1 MLFFFVHLDVYYINL
16 HSSYPLTGGDTTTRE
31 VIEMGKP
38 LVTLPARLLGGRW
51 SMAYLS
57 KIGLKSAT
65 KKALIAN
72 SFEEYIDLAVTLARD
87 DNLRT
92 YVEADILACSHNL
105 FQRLEAVV
113 AWQEMLLD
121 ISPYKQCKT
130 LQTSNQSSKMQMGE
144 L

>member
-1 MLFFFVHLDVYYINL
+1 
-16 HSSYPLTGGDTTTRE
+16 
-31 VIEMGKP
+31 MGKP

-57 KIGLKSAT
+57 KIGLKAAT

-113 AWQEMLLD
+113 AWQEMLLE

-130 LQTSNQSSKMQMGE
+130 LQTPNQSSKIQMGE

>member
-1 MLFFFVHLDVYYINL
+1 
-16 HSSYPLTGGDTTTRE
+16 
-31 VIEMGKP
+31 MGKP

-57 KIGLKSAT
+57 KIGLKAAT

-92 YVEADILACSHNL
+92 YVEADIL
-105 FQRLEAVV
+105 
-113 AWQEMLLD
+113 
-121 ISPYKQCKT
+121 
-130 LQTSNQSSKMQMGE
+130 
-144 L
+144 